1 MQPTGTQP
9 CASPHLPSP
18 SSPLRRSLPP
28 SGDDGKARSFTHE
41 LKPGGV
47 AEECLRL
54 AAGRSRSFEWTA
66 DGPLDFNIHFHH
78 GDNVTYPVKLNGQ
91 AKGKGRFTAQAG
103 EDYCWMWTAR
113 RPTRLTG
120 TLGPEE

>member
-1 MQPTGTQP
+1 MRIATLVLALVIPAAFAAAPADG
-9 CASPHLPSP
+9 
-18 SSPLRRSLPP
+18 
-28 SGDDGKARSFTHE
+28 GKARAFTHE
-41 LKPGGV
+41 LKPGGI
-47 AEECLRL
+47 AEECLHL
-54 AAGRSRSFEWTA
+54 AAGKSRTFDWTA

-91 AKGKGRFTAQAG
+91 SKGNGKFTAKAG

-113 RPTRLTG
+113 RPTKLTG